1 MKRYLPAKKRHPGK
15 KRHLPVKTALV
26 GLLITPV
33 AFSQEAAA
41 QQSPAPA
48 DPTPPP
54 TTKPAGTSQAPV
66 TMQTTTVTGAR
77 PSEDFAPPAP
87 SLNRLGNDVHDI
99 PQSIVIINKPLM
111 QSQGVTSLQSAVR
124 NVPGVTLGA
133 AEGGSIGNNIYLN
146 GFNAR
151 TDLYIDGMRDPAQY
165 YRDTFA
171 IEQIEVLM
179 GPSSMLFGRGSTG
192 GVINQVLKKPNLT
205 KSTDLS
211 VSGSTNAYG
220 RATADINYPTGESSA
235 ARVNLMFQD
244 GSVSTRQQTQV
255 QDFGIAPSYKFGI
268 GTPTEVTLYGLLQY
282 NHDHVDYG
290 LPPLNRYPANV
301 SPNLAYGFPSD
312 RTDQF
317 IAMAGANIEHK
328 FNPNLKLRSQTQF
341 NYVNTNVIETA
352 PQSVG
357 TVSANGTFTAL
368 TGSNPYGASYNLF
381 VRQQS
386 HDRIIDDLTLNNQTE
401 IEAKFKTASI
411 GHTLLAGFDLGY
423 ESYRNQAYSRTGT
436 CNGAPLPTGY
446 VGCTS
451 LTAPSG
457 NGPLLPET
465 AGNLAMGYAYA
476 FGAYANDTIELI
488 PEVKLVG
495 GLRYDVYYSQIGNSI
510 NSANTRGS
518 TAVPYFAQTDT
529 FLSYR
534 AGLIFQPTK
543 QQTYY
548 VSTSTSF
555 NPSLEQLTST
565 TGGQSLPPQN
575 NTAYEAGV
583 KYDLF
588 KETLSLTAAV
598 FQITQNN
605 ARTNNGDGTFSSA
618 GTIRVRGVRTGIAG
632 HITDEWQVFG
642 GYTYLDARIIDGIGA
657 GTQGMIPQNTPTD
670 SAAVWTTY
678 TFAKKYEIGGGVTYT
693 GVRFANNTNVTA
705 VPAGYHLDA
714 TAAYKMEKSTL
725 RLNLFN
731 LTNSLYYEQAM
742 ASDGGRTVPY
752 TGFTAMLTYSAR
764 L

>member
-1 MKRYLPAKKRHPGK
+1 M
-15 KRHLPVKTALV
+15 KRHLPVGTALV
-26 GLLITPV
+26 GLLVTP
-33 AFSQEAAA
+33 ATFPQDAAA
-41 QQSPAPA
+41 QQPTTPAPT
-48 DPTPPP
+48 TPPA
-54 TTKPAGTSQAPV
+54 TETAPANPNNPPV
-66 TMQTTTVTGAR
+66 TMQTTTVTGTR
-77 PSEDFAPPAP
+77 PSDDFAPPAP
-87 SLNRLGNDVHDI
+87 SLNRLGNDVQDI

-133 AEGGSIGNNIYLN
+133 AEGGTIGNNIYLN

-151 TDLYIDGMRDPAQY
+151 TDLYLDGMRDPGQY

-192 GVINQVLKKPNLT
+192 GVINQELKKPHLQ
-205 KSTDLS
+205 KSTELS
-211 VSGSTNAYG
+211 VSGTTNVFG
-220 RATADINYPTGESSA
+220 RGTADINYPTGESSA

-290 LPPLNRYPANV
+290 LPALNRYPANV

-317 IAMAGANIEHK
+317 IAMAGATIEHK
-328 FNPNLKLRSQTQF
+328 FNAGLKLRSQTQF

-368 TGSNPYGASYNLF
+368 TGSTIQGAGYNLF

-401 IEAKFKTASI
+401 LEAKFNTASV
-411 GHTLLAGFDLGY
+411 GHTLLAGIDLGY
-423 ESYRNQAYSRTGT
+423 ESYRNQALSRTGT
-436 CNGAPLPTGY
+436 CNGGATLPTGY

-457 NGPLLPET
+457 TGLFLPEV
-465 AGNLAMGYAYA
+465 AGNLAMGYAYS
-476 FGAYANDTIELI
+476 FGAYANDTIQLI

-510 NSANTRGS
+510 NSVNTPSS

-534 AGLIFQPTK
+534 AGLLFQPTK

-565 TGGQSLPPQN
+565 TGNQSLPPQN

-588 KETLSLTAAV
+588 KENLSLTAAI

-618 GTIRVRGVRTGIAG
+618 GTIRVRGVRTGVAG
-632 HITDEWQVFG
+632 SITPEWQVFG
-642 GYTYLDARIIDGIGA
+642 GYTYLDARIINGIGA
-657 GTQGMIPQNTPTD
+657 GTQNMIPQNTPTD
-670 SAAVWTTY
+670 SASVWSTY
-678 TFAKKYEIGGGVTYT
+678 TFAGKYEIGGGVTYT
-693 GVRFANNTNVTA
+693 GVRFANNTNTTA
-705 VPAGYHLDA
+705 VPAGHHMDA

>member
-1 MKRYLPAKKRHPGK
+1 MRRV
-15 KRHLPVKTALV
+15 PVKTAMMGLLV
-26 GLLITPV
+26 GAPV
-33 AFSQEAAA
+33 AMA
-41 QQSPAPA
+41 QQSTPQPSP
-48 DPTPPP
+48 DPTPPDP
-54 TTKPAGTSQAPV
+54 TNAPKPADSRNVPTVTMAPV
-66 TMQTTTVTGAR
+66 TVTGSR
-77 PSEDFAPPAP
+77 PSDDFAPPAP
-87 SLNRLGNDVHDI
+87 SLHRLGNDVNDI

-124 NVPGVTLGA
+124 SVPGVTLGA
-133 AEGGSIGNNIYLN
+133 AEGGSIGNNIFLN

-151 TDLYIDGMRDPAQY
+151 TDLYLDGMRDPGQY

-192 GVINQVLKKPNLT
+192 GLINQELKKPHLK
-205 KSTDLS
+205 KSIELAI
-211 VSGSTNAYG
+211 SGTTNTFG
-220 RATADINYPTGESSA
+220 RTTADINLPTGDSSA

-244 GSVSTRQQTQV
+244 GSVSTRQQTDV
-255 QDFGIAPSYKFGI
+255 RDFGIAPSFKFGI
-268 GTPTEVTLYGLLQY
+268 GTPTSVTLYGLVQY

-290 LPPLNRYPANV
+290 LPALNRYPANV

-312 RTDQF
+312 HTDQF
-317 IAMAGANIEHK
+317 ISMAGATVEHR
-328 FNPNLKLRSQTQF
+328 FHDGLKLRNQTQF
-341 NYVNTNVIETA
+341 NYVNTNVVETA

-357 TVSANGTFTAL
+357 TVSTSGAFTAI
-368 TGSNPYGASYNLF
+368 TGSTVFGAGPNLF

-401 IEAKFKTASI
+401 LEAKFNTASI

-436 CNGAPLPTGY
+436 CNGGTLPTGY
-446 VGCTS
+446 VGCTP
-451 LTAPSG
+451 LIAPSG
-457 NGPLLPET
+457 TGPLLPEVV
-465 AGNLAMGYAYA
+465 GNLAMGYAYGL
-476 FGAYANDTIELI
+476 GAYANDTIQLI

-510 NSANTRGS
+510 NSTNTGGS

-534 AGLIFQPTK
+534 AGLMFQPTK
-543 QQTYY
+543 AQTYY

-565 TGGQSLPPQN
+565 TGRQSLPPQN

-583 KYDLF
+583 KYDLLNGG
-588 KETLSLTAAV
+588 LSLTGAA

-618 GTIRVRGVRTGIAG
+618 GTIRVNGVRTGVAG
-632 HITDEWQVFG
+632 HLTDEWQVFG
-642 GYTYLDARIIDGIGA
+642 GYTYLDARIINGIGA

-670 SAAVWTTY
+670 SASVWTTY
-678 TFAKKYEIGGGVTYT
+678 TIAKRYEIGGGITYT
-693 GVRFANNTNVTA
+693 GVRFANNTNSTA
-705 VPAGYHLDA
+705 VPAGYHMDA
-714 TAAYKMEKSTL
+714 TAAYKMESGDL
-725 RLNLFN
+725 RLNIFN
-731 LTNSLYYEQAM
+731 LTNTTYYEQAM

-752 TGFTAMLTYSAR
+752 TGFTAMLSYTAR

>member
-1 MKRYLPAKKRHPGK
+1 MMGL
-15 KRHLPVKTALV
+15 LV
-26 GLLITPV
+26 GAPV
-33 AFSQEAAA
+33 AMA
-41 QQSPAPA
+41 QQATPPQPTPS
-48 DPTPPP
+48 PTPPDQPNTAQPATPGALP
-54 TTKPAGTSQAPV
+54 TATMAPIS
-66 TMQTTTVTGAR
+66 VTGAR
-77 PSEDFAPPAP
+77 PSGDFAPPAP
-87 SLNRLGNDVHDI
+87 SLNRLGDDVHDI

-133 AEGGSIGNNIYLN
+133 AEGGTIGNNIYLN

-151 TDLYIDGMRDPAQY
+151 TDLYLDGMRDPGQY

-171 IEQIEVLM
+171 LEQIEILM

-192 GVINQVLKKPNLT
+192 GVINQELKKPHLK
-205 KSTDLS
+205 KSTELTI
-211 VSGSTNAYG
+211 SGTTNTFG
-220 RATADINYPTGESSA
+220 RTTADINVPTGDSSA

-244 GSVSTRQQTQV
+244 GSVSTRQQTDV
-255 QDFGIAPSYKFGI
+255 RDFGIAPSYKFGI
-268 GTPTEVTLYGLLQY
+268 GTPTEVTFYGLLQY

-290 LPPLNRYPANV
+290 LPALNRYPANV

-317 IAMAGANIEHK
+317 ISMGGVNIEHK
-328 FNPNLKLRSQTQF
+328 INPDLKLRSQTQL

-357 TVSANGTFTAL
+357 FVSTSGAYTAL
-368 TGSNPYGASYNLF
+368 TGSTIFGAGSNLF

-401 IEAKFKTASI
+401 LEANFKTGSL
-411 GHTLLAGFDLGY
+411 GHKLLAGIDLGY

-436 CNGAPLPTGY
+436 CNGGALTTGF
-446 VGCTS
+446 VGCTP
-451 LTAPSG
+451 LIAPSG
-457 NGPLLPET
+457 TGPILPEV

-476 FGAYANDTIELI
+476 FGAYANDTIEVI

-495 GLRYDVYYSQIGNSI
+495 GLRYDLYYSQIGNSI
-510 NSANTRGS
+510 NSGNTPGN
-518 TAVPYFAQTDT
+518 TAVPYFNQTDQ
-529 FLSYR
+529 FVSYR
-534 AGLIFQPTK
+534 AGVIFQPQK
-543 QQTYY
+543 WQTYY

-565 TGGQSLPPQN
+565 TGNQSLPPQN
-575 NTAYEAGV
+575 NIAYEAGV

-588 KETLSLTAAV
+588 KDALSLTGAV
-598 FQITQNN
+598 FQITQYNS
-605 ARTNNGDGTFSSA
+605 RTNNGDGTFSAA
-618 GTIRVRGVRTGIAG
+618 GTIRVKGVRTGVAG
-632 HITDEWQVFG
+632 SITPEWQLFG
-642 GYTYLDARIIDGIGA
+642 GYTYLDARIINGIGV
-657 GTQGMIPQNTPTD
+657 GTQDMIPQNTPTD
-670 SAAVWTTY
+670 SASVWSTY

-693 GVRFANNTNVTA
+693 GVRFANNTDTTA

-714 TAAYKMEKSTL
+714 TAAYKMESGDL

-731 LTNSLYYEQAM
+731 LTNTTYYEQAM